1 MELTARLTA
10 DAQVA
15 TTKSNKQV
23 VNFTVAHNEY
33 YKPKGGERVQQTE
46 YIKCAYWINPELAQ
60 FLKKGTLV
68 EISGRLGVNA
78 YNNAQGEAKANMT
91 CHVNTIKLHG
101 RTQPRNEAAPK
112 AEPAGNS
119 QADDL
124 PF

>member
-46 YIKCAYWINPELAQ
+46 YIKCAYWLNPELAQ
-60 FLKKGTLV
+60 YLKKGTLV

-78 YNNAQGEAKANMT
+78 YNNAQGEARANMT

-101 RTQPRNEAAPK
+101 RTQAHSEATTKTEPVGKPK
-112 AEPAGNS
+112 E
-119 QADDL
+119 DDL